1 MFAPQN
7 QEPDIIDAWSGTLQ
21 DWYDSIDNA
30 LTVSEIIPGNYEY
43 STATSYGNVGD
54 INEGDSTFVD
64 VFCDRF
70 KIISLDNSYISLEQE
85 VIIKVA
91 PTCENLE
98 FTEYYIG
105 YKCSADIIDH
115 YRFYSNTDKIQD
127 VHNARYE
134 WFMLYNSLSDEVK
147 NGSDCFATI
156 DKIRNHNPM
165 VPGVYVDLSK
175 ITAEKEIT
183 VKIPLRIPVA
193 FFLMLFNLR
202 YYPNWAGKLSIE
214 IFPTYQNLV
223 IAPVVDHEAFVKHK
237 TLIEGSMVDLGFRNI
252 EEIVYNNIEK
262 VTTTKEEGTGDNKKE
277 VTVISYKPSTIYFE
291 GGGQVTKNI
300 KIKLAQYML
309 RMEVFNALSLKYL
322 NVGMLFP
329 IHQVQI
335 RDFTQDLP
343 VANDSDVPV
352 RYNTAATIGLTHC
365 DTMFIVFR
373 QNQNSR
379 TCFINPQITYRVNIG
394 GKFYPNETYQTFDD
408 QRHVN
413 LLLDSLNVNNSL
425 LTSISKDILTS
436 AQPFYHR
443 IVYDAEGKGTDKKCW
458 NGGDN
463 SNFFIGIPFAD
474 SEDFMGGLSTT
485 GTVQI
490 ELSGDRQVHTEAKS
504 VKFIAPVGIYYEDV
518 LLKIRSQKPMGRS
531 QIEVTTASIEQ
542 ILSGVKYEKIRRSP
556 QSLPFNS

>member
-85 VIIKVA
+85 VIIKV
-91 PTCENLE
+91 PSQKDLV

-175 ITAEKEIT
+175 ITAETEIT
-183 VKIPLRIPVA
+183 VKIPLRIPIA

-223 IAPVVDHEAFVKHK
+223 VAPVVSHEAFVEHK
-237 TLIEGSMVDLGFRNI
+237 ERIETTSYDLGFRNI
-252 EEIVYNNIEK
+252 GEYPSNNIKKTVEKITTGDGADKKEEEK
-262 VTTTKEEGTGDNKKE
+262 VVYKA
-277 VTVISYKPSTIYFE
+277 VTQQFVGMI
-291 GGGQVTKNI
+291 QVTKDI

-335 RDFTQDLP
+335 RDFTQSLP
-343 VANDSDVPV
+343 DANDSDVPV

-379 TCFINPQITYRVNIG
+379 NCFINPQITYRVNIG

-490 ELSGDRQVHTEAKS
+490 ELSGDRQVDTAIRGAKY
-504 VKFIAPVGIYYEDV
+504 IAPVGIYYEDV

>member
-70 KIISLDNSYISLEQE
+70 KIISLDNSFISLEQE
-85 VIIKVA
+85 VKITVA
-91 PTCENLE
+91 PCENLE
-98 FTEYYIG
+98 FTEFYIG

-175 ITAEKEIT
+175 ITAETEIL
-183 VKIPLRIPVA
+183 VKIPLRIPIA

-223 IAPVVDHEAFVKHK
+223 VAPVVSHEAFVEHK
-237 TLIEGSMVDLGFRNI
+237 ERIETTSYDLGFRNI
-252 EEIVYNNIEK
+252 GEYPSNNIKKTVEKITTGDGADKKEEEK
-262 VTTTKEEGTGDNKKE
+262 VVYKA
-277 VTVISYKPSTIYFE
+277 VTQQFVGMI
-291 GGGQVTKNI
+291 QVTKDI

-343 VANDSDVPV
+343 LASKSDVPV

-373 QNQNSR
+373 RSQHSR
-379 TCFINPQITYRVNIG
+379 TCFTNPQITYRVNIG

-436 AQPFYHR
+436 TQPFYHR

>member
-85 VIIKVA
+85 VIIKV
-91 PTCENLE
+91 PSQKDLI

-175 ITAEKEIT
+175 ITAETEIL
-183 VKIPLRIPVA
+183 VKIPLRIPIA

-223 IAPVVDHEAFVKHK
+223 VAPVVSHEAFVEYKEH
-237 TLIEGSMVDLGFRNI
+237 IETTSYDLGFRNI
-252 EEIVYNNIEK
+252 GEYPSNNIKMTIEK
-262 VTTTKEEGTGDNKKE
+262 VTTGDGAGKKE
-277 VTVISYKPSTIYFE
+277 TEKVVYKAVTQQFVGMI
-291 GGGQVTKNI
+291 QVTKNI

-335 RDFTQDLP
+335 RDFTQELP
-343 VANDSDVPV
+343 LASKSDVPV

-373 QNQNSR
+373 RSQHSR
-379 TCFINPQITYRVNIG
+379 TCFTNPQITYRVNIG
-394 GKFYPNETYQTFDD
+394 GKFYPNETYKTFDD

>member
-85 VIIKVA
+85 VIIKV
-91 PTCENLE
+91 PSQKDLI

-175 ITAEKEIT
+175 ITEEKEIT

-223 IAPVVDHEAFVKHK
+223 VAPVVSHEAFVEYKEH
-237 TLIEGSMVDLGFRNI
+237 IETTSYDLGFRNI
-252 EEIVYNNIEK
+252 GEYPSNNIKKTVEKITTGDGADKKEEEK
-262 VTTTKEEGTGDNKKE
+262 VVYKA
-277 VTVISYKPSTIYFE
+277 VTQQFVGMI
-291 GGGQVTKNI
+291 QVTKDI

-335 RDFTQDLP
+335 RDFTQELP
-343 VANDSDVPV
+343 LASKSDVPV

-373 QNQNSR
+373 RSQHSR
-379 TCFINPQITYRVNIG
+379 TCFTNPQITYRVNIG

-436 AQPFYHR
+436 TQPFYHR

>member
-85 VIIKVA
+85 VIIKV
-91 PTCENLE
+91 PSQKDLI

-223 IAPVVDHEAFVKHK
+223 VAPVVSHEAFVEHK
-237 TLIEGSMVDLGFRNI
+237 ERIETTSYDLGFRNI
-252 EEIVYNNIEK
+252 GEYPSNNIKKTIEK
-262 VTTTKEEGTGDNKKE
+262 VTTGDGADKKEEEKVVYKA
-277 VTVISYKPSTIYFE
+277 VTQQFVGMI
-291 GGGQVTKNI
+291 QVTKNI

-335 RDFTQDLP
+335 RDFTQELP
-343 VANDSDVPV
+343 LASKSDVPV

-373 QNQNSR
+373 RSQHSR
-379 TCFINPQITYRVNIG
+379 TCFTNPQITYRVNIG

-436 AQPFYHR
+436 TQPFYHR

>member
-70 KIISLDNSYISLEQE
+70 KIISLDNSFISLEQE
-85 VIIKVA
+85 VKITVA
-91 PTCENLE
+91 PCENLE
-98 FTEYYIG
+98 FTEFYIG

-175 ITAEKEIT
+175 ITAETEIL
-183 VKIPLRIPVA
+183 VKIPLRIPIA

-223 IAPVVDHEAFVKHK
+223 VAPVVSHEAFVEYKEH
-237 TLIEGSMVDLGFRNI
+237 IETTSYDLGFRNI
-252 EEIVYNNIEK
+252 GEYPSNNIKKTVEKITTGDGADKKEEEK
-262 VTTTKEEGTGDNKKE
+262 VVYKA
-277 VTVISYKPSTIYFE
+277 VTQQFVGMI
-291 GGGQVTKNI
+291 QVTKDI

-343 VANDSDVPV
+343 LASKSDVPV

-373 QNQNSR
+373 RSQHSR
-379 TCFINPQITYRVNIG
+379 TCFTNPQITYRVNIG

-436 AQPFYHR
+436 TQPFYHR

>member
-70 KIISLDNSYISLEQE
+70 KIISLDNSFISLEQE
-85 VIIKVA
+85 VKITVA
-91 PTCENLE
+91 PCENLE
-98 FTEYYIG
+98 FTEFYIG

-223 IAPVVDHEAFVKHK
+223 VAPVVSHEAFVEYKEH
-237 TLIEGSMVDLGFRNI
+237 IETTSYDLGFRNI
-252 EEIVYNNIEK
+252 GEYPSNNIKKTIEK
-262 VTTTKEEGTGDNKKE
+262 VTTGDGADKKEEEKVVYKA
-277 VTVISYKPSTIYFE
+277 VTQQFVGMI
-291 GGGQVTKNI
+291 QVTKDI

-343 VANDSDVPV
+343 LASKSDVPV

-373 QNQNSR
+373 RSQHSR
-379 TCFINPQITYRVNIG
+379 TCFTNPQITYRVNIG
-394 GKFYPNETYQTFDD
+394 GKFYPNETYKTFDD

-436 AQPFYHR
+436 TQPFYHR

-490 ELSGDRQVHTEAKS
+490 ELSGDRQVDTAIRGAKY
-504 VKFIAPVGIYYEDV
+504 IAPVGIYYEDV

>member
-1 MFAPQN
+1 M
-7 QEPDIIDAWSGTLQ
+7 
-21 DWYDSIDNA
+21 
-30 LTVSEIIPGNYEY
+30 
-43 STATSYGNVGD
+43 
-54 INEGDSTFVD
+54 
-64 VFCDRF
+64 
-70 KIISLDNSYISLEQE
+70 
-85 VIIKVA
+85 
-91 PTCENLE
+91 
-98 FTEYYIG
+98 
-105 YKCSADIIDH
+105 
-115 YRFYSNTDKIQD
+115 
-127 VHNARYE
+127 
-134 WFMLYNSLSDEVK
+134 
-147 NGSDCFATI
+147 
-156 DKIRNHNPM
+156 
-165 VPGVYVDLSK
+165 
-175 ITAEKEIT
+175 
-183 VKIPLRIPVA
+183 
-193 FFLMLFNLR
+193 
-202 YYPNWAGKLSIE
+202 
-214 IFPTYQNLV
+214 
-223 IAPVVDHEAFVKHK
+223 
-237 TLIEGSMVDLGFRNI
+237 
-252 EEIVYNNIEK
+252 
-262 VTTTKEEGTGDNKKE
+262 
-277 VTVISYKPSTIYFE
+277 TVISYKPSTIYFE

-343 VANDSDVPV
+343 LASKSDVPV

-373 QNQNSR
+373 RSQHSR
-379 TCFINPQITYRVNIG
+379 TCFTNPQITYRVNIG
-394 GKFYPNETYQTFDD
+394 GKFYPNEAYKTFDD

-490 ELSGDRQVHTEAKS
+490 ELSGDRQVDTAIRGAKY
-504 VKFIAPVGIYYEDV
+504 IAPVGIYYEDV

>member
-85 VIIKVA
+85 VIIKV
-91 PTCENLE
+91 PSQKDLI

-175 ITAEKEIT
+175 ITAETEIS
-183 VKIPLRIPVA
+183 VKIPLRIPIA

-223 IAPVVDHEAFVKHK
+223 VAPVVSHEAFVEHK
-237 TLIEGSMVDLGFRNI
+237 ERIETTSYDLGFRNI
-252 EEIVYNNIEK
+252 GEYPSNNIKITVEK
-262 VTTTKEEGTGDNKKE
+262 VTTGDGADKKEEEKVVYKA
-277 VTVISYKPSTIYFE
+277 VTQQFVGMI
-291 GGGQVTKNI
+291 QVTKNI

-335 RDFTQDLP
+335 RDFTQELP
-343 VANDSDVPV
+343 LASKSDVPV

-373 QNQNSR
+373 RSQHSR
-379 TCFINPQITYRVNIG
+379 TCFTNPQITYRVNIG
-394 GKFYPNETYQTFDD
+394 GKFYPNETYKTFDD

>member
-70 KIISLDNSYISLEQE
+70 KIISLDNSFISLEQE
-85 VIIKVA
+85 VKITVA
-91 PTCENLE
+91 PCENLE
-98 FTEYYIG
+98 FTEFYIG

-223 IAPVVDHEAFVKHK
+223 VAPVVSHEAFVEHK
-237 TLIEGSMVDLGFRNI
+237 ERIETTSYDLGFRNI
-252 EEIVYNNIEK
+252 GEYPSNNIKKTVEKITTGDGADKKEEEK
-262 VTTTKEEGTGDNKKE
+262 VVYKA
-277 VTVISYKPSTIYFE
+277 VTQQF
-291 GGGQVTKNI
+291 GGMIQVTKDI

-335 RDFTQDLP
+335 RDFTQELP
-343 VANDSDVPV
+343 LASKSDVPV

-373 QNQNSR
+373 RSQHSR
-379 TCFINPQITYRVNIG
+379 TCFTNPQITYRVNIG

-436 AQPFYHR
+436 TQPFYHR

>member
-70 KIISLDNSYISLEQE
+70 KIISLDNSFISLEQE
-85 VIIKVA
+85 VKITVA
-91 PTCENLE
+91 PCENLE
-98 FTEYYIG
+98 FTEFYIG

-223 IAPVVDHEAFVKHK
+223 VAPVVSHEAFVEYKEH
-237 TLIEGSMVDLGFRNI
+237 IETTSYDLGFRNI
-252 EEIVYNNIEK
+252 GEYPSNNIKMTIEK
-262 VTTTKEEGTGDNKKE
+262 VTTGDGADKKEEEKVVYKA
-277 VTVISYKPSTIYFE
+277 VTQQFVGMI
-291 GGGQVTKNI
+291 QVTKDI

-335 RDFTQDLP
+335 RDFTQYLP
-343 VANDSDVPV
+343 DAKDSDVPV

-373 QNQNSR
+373 RSQHSR
-379 TCFINPQITYRVNIG
+379 TCFTNPQITYRVNIG

-436 AQPFYHR
+436 AQPFYHKL
-443 IVYDAEGKGTDKKCW
+443 VYDNTGDGTDKKCW

-490 ELSGDRQVHTEAKS
+490 ELSGDRQVDTAVRSAKY
-504 VKFIAPVGIYYEDV
+504 IAPVGIYYEDV

>member
-85 VIIKVA
+85 VIIKV
-91 PTCENLE
+91 PSQKDLI

-223 IAPVVDHEAFVKHK
+223 VAPVVSHEAFVEHK
-237 TLIEGSMVDLGFRNI
+237 ERIETTSYDLGFRNI
-252 EEIVYNNIEK
+252 GEYPSNNIKMTIEK
-262 VTTTKEEGTGDNKKE
+262 VTTGDGADKKE
-277 VTVISYKPSTIYFE
+277 TEKVVYKAVTQQFVGMI
-291 GGGQVTKNI
+291 QVTKNI

-343 VANDSDVPV
+343 LASKSDVPV

-373 QNQNSR
+373 RSQHSR
-379 TCFINPQITYRVNIG
+379 TCFTNPQITYRVNIG
-394 GKFYPNETYQTFDD
+394 GKFYPNETYKTFDD

-436 AQPFYHR
+436 TQPFYHR

>member
-85 VIIKVA
+85 VIIKV
-91 PTCENLE
+91 PSQKDLI

-175 ITAEKEIT
+175 ITAETEIL
-183 VKIPLRIPVA
+183 VKIPLRIPIA

-223 IAPVVDHEAFVKHK
+223 VAPVVSHEAFVEHK
-237 TLIEGSMVDLGFRNI
+237 ERIETTSYDLGFRNI
-252 EEIVYNNIEK
+252 GEYPSNNIKMTIEK
-262 VTTTKEEGTGDNKKE
+262 VTTGDGADKKE
-277 VTVISYKPSTIYFE
+277 TEKVVYKAVTQQFVGMI
-291 GGGQVTKNI
+291 QVTKDI

-335 RDFTQDLP
+335 RDFTQYLP
-343 VANDSDVPV
+343 DAKDSDVPV

-373 QNQNSR
+373 RSQHSR
-379 TCFINPQITYRVNIG
+379 TCFTNPQITYRVNIG

-490 ELSGDRQVHTEAKS
+490 ELSGDRQVDTAIRGTKY
-504 VKFIAPVGIYYEDV
+504 IAPVGIYYEDV

>member
-70 KIISLDNSYISLEQE
+70 KIISLDNSFISLEQE
-85 VIIKVA
+85 VKITVA
-91 PTCENLE
+91 PCENLE
-98 FTEYYIG
+98 FTEFYIG

-223 IAPVVDHEAFVKHK
+223 VAPVVSHEAFVEHK
-237 TLIEGSMVDLGFRNI
+237 ERIETTSYDLGFRNI
-252 EEIVYNNIEK
+252 GEYPSNNIKKTVEKITTGDGADKKEEEK
-262 VTTTKEEGTGDNKKE
+262 VVYKA
-277 VTVISYKPSTIYFE
+277 VTQQFVGMI
-291 GGGQVTKNI
+291 QVTKDI

-335 RDFTQDLP
+335 RDFTQELP
-343 VANDSDVPV
+343 LASKSDVPV

-373 QNQNSR
+373 RSQHSR
-379 TCFINPQITYRVNIG
+379 TCFTNPQITYRVNIG
-394 GKFYPNETYQTFDD
+394 GKFYPNETYKTFDD

-436 AQPFYHR
+436 TQPFYHR
-443 IVYDAEGKGTDKKCW
+443 IVYDNTGNGTDKKCW

>member
-85 VIIKVA
+85 VIIKV
-91 PTCENLE
+91 PSQKDLV

-223 IAPVVDHEAFVKHK
+223 VAPVVSHEAFVEYKEH
-237 TLIEGSMVDLGFRNI
+237 IETTSYDLGFRNI
-252 EEIVYNNIEK
+252 GEYPSNNIKMTIEK
-262 VTTTKEEGTGDNKKE
+262 VTTGEGDNATVSEKVVYKA
-277 VTVISYKPSTIYFE
+277 VTQQFVGMI
-291 GGGQVTKNI
+291 QVTKDI

-335 RDFTQDLP
+335 RDFTQYLP
-343 VANDSDVPV
+343 DAKDSDVPV

-436 AQPFYHR
+436 AQPFYHKL
-443 IVYDAEGKGTDKKCW
+443 VYDNTGNGTDKKCW

>member
-70 KIISLDNSYISLEQE
+70 KIISLDNSFISLEQE
-85 VIIKVA
+85 VKITVA
-91 PTCENLE
+91 PCENLE
-98 FTEYYIG
+98 FTEFYIG

-175 ITAEKEIT
+175 ITEEKEIT

-223 IAPVVDHEAFVKHK
+223 VAPVVSHEAFVEYKEH
-237 TLIEGSMVDLGFRNI
+237 IETTSYDLGFRNI
-252 EEIVYNNIEK
+252 GEYPSNNIKKTIEK
-262 VTTTKEEGTGDNKKE
+262 VTTGDGADKKEEEKVVYKA
-277 VTVISYKPSTIYFE
+277 VTQQFVGMI
-291 GGGQVTKNI
+291 QVTKDI

-335 RDFTQDLP
+335 RDFTQELP
-343 VANDSDVPV
+343 LASKSDVPV

-373 QNQNSR
+373 RSQHSR
-379 TCFINPQITYRVNIG
+379 TCFTNPQITYRVNIG

-436 AQPFYHR
+436 TQPFYHR

>member
-85 VIIKVA
+85 VIIKV
-91 PTCENLE
+91 PSQKDLV

-175 ITAEKEIT
+175 ITAETEIL
-183 VKIPLRIPVA
+183 VKIPLRIPIA

-223 IAPVVDHEAFVKHK
+223 VAPVVSHEAFVEHK
-237 TLIEGSMVDLGFRNI
+237 ERIETTSYDLGFRNI
-252 EEIVYNNIEK
+252 GEYPSNNIKKTVEKITTGDGADKKEEEK
-262 VTTTKEEGTGDNKKE
+262 VVYKA
-277 VTVISYKPSTIYFE
+277 VTQQFVGMI
-291 GGGQVTKNI
+291 QVTKDI

-343 VANDSDVPV
+343 LASKSDVPV

-373 QNQNSR
+373 RSQHSR
-379 TCFINPQITYRVNIG
+379 TCFTNPQITYRVNIG

-436 AQPFYHR
+436 TQPFYHR

>member
-85 VIIKVA
+85 VIIKV
-91 PTCENLE
+91 PSQKDLV

-175 ITAEKEIT
+175 ITAETEIL
-183 VKIPLRIPVA
+183 VKIPLRIPIA

-223 IAPVVDHEAFVKHK
+223 VAPVVSHEAFVEHK
-237 TLIEGSMVDLGFRNI
+237 ERIETTSYDLGFRNI
-252 EEIVYNNIEK
+252 GEYPSNNIKKTIEK
-262 VTTTKEEGTGDNKKE
+262 VTTGDGADKKE
-277 VTVISYKPSTIYFE
+277 TEKVVYKAATQQFVGMI
-291 GGGQVTKNI
+291 QVTKNI

-343 VANDSDVPV
+343 LASKSDVPV

-373 QNQNSR
+373 RSQHSR
-379 TCFINPQITYRVNIG
+379 TCFTNPQITYRVNIG

-436 AQPFYHR
+436 AQPFYHKL
-443 IVYDAEGKGTDKKCW
+443 VYDNTGDGTDKKCW

-490 ELSGDRQVHTEAKS
+490 ELSGDRQVDTAIRGAKY
-504 VKFIAPVGIYYEDV
+504 IAPVGIYYEDV

-531 QIEVTTASIEQ
+531 QIEITTASIEQ

>member
-70 KIISLDNSYISLEQE
+70 KIISLDNSFISLEQE
-85 VIIKVA
+85 VKITVA
-91 PTCENLE
+91 PCEKLE
-98 FTEYYIG
+98 FTEFYIG

-223 IAPVVDHEAFVKHK
+223 VAPVVSHEAFVEHK
-237 TLIEGSMVDLGFRNI
+237 ERIETTSYDLGFRNI
-252 EEIVYNNIEK
+252 GEYPSNNIKKTIEK
-262 VTTTKEEGTGDNKKE
+262 VTTGDGADKKEEEKVVYKA
-277 VTVISYKPSTIYFE
+277 VTQQFVGMI
-291 GGGQVTKNI
+291 QVTKNI

-335 RDFTQDLP
+335 RDFTQELP
-343 VANDSDVPV
+343 LASKSDVPV

-373 QNQNSR
+373 RSQHSR
-379 TCFINPQITYRVNIG
+379 TCFTNPQITYRVNIG

-436 AQPFYHR
+436 TQPFYHR

>member
-85 VIIKVA
+85 VIIKV
-91 PTCENLE
+91 PSQKDLI

-223 IAPVVDHEAFVKHK
+223 VAPVVSHEAFVEHK
-237 TLIEGSMVDLGFRNI
+237 ERIETTSYDLGFRNI
-252 EEIVYNNIEK
+252 GEYPSNNIKKTVEKITTGDGADKKETEK
-262 VTTTKEEGTGDNKKE
+262 VVYKA
-277 VTVISYKPSTIYFE
+277 VTQQFVGMI
-291 GGGQVTKNI
+291 QVTKDI

-343 VANDSDVPV
+343 LASKSDVPV

-373 QNQNSR
+373 RSQHSR
-379 TCFINPQITYRVNIG
+379 TCFTNPQITYRVNIG

-436 AQPFYHR
+436 TQPFYHR

>member
-85 VIIKVA
+85 VIIKV
-91 PTCENLE
+91 PSQKDLI

-223 IAPVVDHEAFVKHK
+223 VAPVVSHEAFVEHK
-237 TLIEGSMVDLGFRNI
+237 ERIETTSYDLGFRNI
-252 EEIVYNNIEK
+252 GEYPSNNIKKTVEKITTGDGADKKEEEK
-262 VTTTKEEGTGDNKKE
+262 VVYKA
-277 VTVISYKPSTIYFE
+277 VTQQFVGMI
-291 GGGQVTKNI
+291 QVTKDI

-335 RDFTQDLP
+335 RDFTQELP
-343 VANDSDVPV
+343 LASKSDVPV

-379 TCFINPQITYRVNIG
+379 NCFINPQITYRVNIG

>member
-85 VIIKVA
+85 VIIKV
-91 PTCENLE
+91 PSQKDLV

-175 ITAEKEIT
+175 ITEEKEIT

-223 IAPVVDHEAFVKHK
+223 VAPVVSHEAFVEYKEH
-237 TLIEGSMVDLGFRNI
+237 IETTSYDLGFRNI
-252 EEIVYNNIEK
+252 GEYPSNNIKKTVEKITTGDGADKKEEEK
-262 VTTTKEEGTGDNKKE
+262 VVYKA
-277 VTVISYKPSTIYFE
+277 VTQQFVGMI
-291 GGGQVTKNI
+291 QVTKDI

-343 VANDSDVPV
+343 LASKSDVPV

-373 QNQNSR
+373 RSQHSR
-379 TCFINPQITYRVNIG
+379 TCFTNPQITYRVNIG

-436 AQPFYHR
+436 TQPFYHR

-490 ELSGDRQVHTEAKS
+490 ELSGDRQVDTAIRGAKY
-504 VKFIAPVGIYYEDV
+504 IAPVGIYYEDV

>member
-85 VIIKVA
+85 VIIKV
-91 PTCENLE
+91 PSQKDLV

-223 IAPVVDHEAFVKHK
+223 VAPVVSHEAFVEHK
-237 TLIEGSMVDLGFRNI
+237 ERIETTSYDLGFRNI
-252 EEIVYNNIEK
+252 GEYPSNNIKITVEK
-262 VTTTKEEGTGDNKKE
+262 VTTGDGADKKEEEKVVYKA
-277 VTVISYKPSTIYFE
+277 VTQQFVGMI
-291 GGGQVTKNI
+291 QVTKNI

-335 RDFTQDLP
+335 RDFTQELP
-343 VANDSDVPV
+343 LASKSDVPV

-373 QNQNSR
+373 RSQHSR
-379 TCFINPQITYRVNIG
+379 TCFTNPQITYRVNIG

>member
-85 VIIKVA
+85 VIIKV
-91 PTCENLE
+91 PSQKDLI

-175 ITAEKEIT
+175 ITAETEIT
-183 VKIPLRIPVA
+183 VKIPLRIPIA

-223 IAPVVDHEAFVKHK
+223 VAPVVSHEAFVEHK
-237 TLIEGSMVDLGFRNI
+237 ERIETTSYDLGFRNI
-252 EEIVYNNIEK
+252 GEYPSNNIKKTVEKITTGDGADKKEEEK
-262 VTTTKEEGTGDNKKE
+262 V
-277 VTVISYKPSTIYFE
+277 VYKAATQQFVGMI
-291 GGGQVTKNI
+291 QVTKNI

-343 VANDSDVPV
+343 LANDSDVPV

-436 AQPFYHR
+436 AQPFYHKL
-443 IVYDAEGKGTDKKCW
+443 VYDNTGNGTDKKCW

>member
-64 VFCDRF
+64 IFCDRF
-70 KIISLDNSYISLEQE
+70 KIISLDNSFISLEQE
-85 VIIKVA
+85 VKITVA
-91 PTCENLE
+91 PCENLE
-98 FTEYYIG
+98 FTEFYIG

-175 ITAEKEIT
+175 ITAETEIL
-183 VKIPLRIPVA
+183 VKIPLRIPIA

-223 IAPVVDHEAFVKHK
+223 VAPVVSHEAFVEYKEH
-237 TLIEGSMVDLGFRNI
+237 IETTSYDLGFRNI
-252 EEIVYNNIEK
+252 GEYPSNNIKKTIEK
-262 VTTTKEEGTGDNKKE
+262 VTTGDGADKKEEEKVVYKA
-277 VTVISYKPSTIYFE
+277 VTQQFVGMI
-291 GGGQVTKNI
+291 QVTKNI

-335 RDFTQDLP
+335 RDFTQELP
-343 VANDSDVPV
+343 LASKSDVPV

-373 QNQNSR
+373 RSQHSR
-379 TCFINPQITYRVNIG
+379 TCFTNPQITYRVNIG

-490 ELSGDRQVHTEAKS
+490 ELSGDRQVDTAIKS
-504 VKFIAPVGIYYEDV
+504 IKYIAPVGIYYEDV

>member
-85 VIIKVA
+85 VIIKV
-91 PTCENLE
+91 PSQKDLV

-175 ITAEKEIT
+175 ITAETEIL
-183 VKIPLRIPVA
+183 VKIPLRIPIA

-223 IAPVVDHEAFVKHK
+223 VAPVVSHEAFVEHK
-237 TLIEGSMVDLGFRNI
+237 ERIETTSYDLGFRNI
-252 EEIVYNNIEK
+252 GEYPSNNIKKTVEKITTGDGADKKETEK
-262 VTTTKEEGTGDNKKE
+262 VVYKA
-277 VTVISYKPSTIYFE
+277 VTQQFVGMI
-291 GGGQVTKNI
+291 QVTKDI

-335 RDFTQDLP
+335 RDFTQELP
-343 VANDSDVPV
+343 LASKSDVPV

-373 QNQNSR
+373 RSQHSR
-379 TCFINPQITYRVNIG
+379 TCFTNPQITYRVNIG
-394 GKFYPNETYQTFDD
+394 GKFYPNETYKTFDD

-490 ELSGDRQVHTEAKS
+490 ELSGDRQVHTEAKGLS
-504 VKFIAPVGIYYEDV
+504 FIAPVGIYYEDV

-531 QIEVTTASIEQ
+531 QIEITTASIEQ

>member
-85 VIIKVA
+85 VIIKV
-91 PTCENLE
+91 PSQKDLV
-98 FTEYYIG
+98 FTEYYIS

-175 ITAEKEIT
+175 ITAETEIL
-183 VKIPLRIPVA
+183 VKIPLRIPIA

-223 IAPVVDHEAFVKHK
+223 VAPVVSHEAFVEHK
-237 TLIEGSMVDLGFRNI
+237 ERIETTSYDLGFRNI
-252 EEIVYNNIEK
+252 GEYPSNNIKMTIEK
-262 VTTTKEEGTGDNKKE
+262 VTTGDGADKKE
-277 VTVISYKPSTIYFE
+277 TEKVVYKAVTQQFVGMI
-291 GGGQVTKNI
+291 QVTKDI

-335 RDFTQDLP
+335 RDFTQYLP
-343 VANDSDVPV
+343 DAKDSDVPV

-373 QNQNSR
+373 RSQHSR
-379 TCFINPQITYRVNIG
+379 TCFTNPQITYRVNIG

-436 AQPFYHR
+436 TQPFYHR

>member
-85 VIIKVA
+85 VIIKV
-91 PTCENLE
+91 PSQKDLI

-175 ITAEKEIT
+175 ITEEKEIT

-223 IAPVVDHEAFVKHK
+223 VAPVVSHEAFVEHK
-237 TLIEGSMVDLGFRNI
+237 ERIETTSYDLGFRNI
-252 EEIVYNNIEK
+252 GEYPSNNIKKTVEKITTGDGADKKEEEK
-262 VTTTKEEGTGDNKKE
+262 VVYKA
-277 VTVISYKPSTIYFE
+277 VTQQFVGMI
-291 GGGQVTKNI
+291 QVTKDI

-335 RDFTQDLP
+335 RDFTQELP
-343 VANDSDVPV
+343 LASKSDVPV

-373 QNQNSR
+373 RSQHSR
-379 TCFINPQITYRVNIG
+379 TCFTNPQITYRVNIG

-436 AQPFYHR
+436 TQPFYHR

>member
-70 KIISLDNSYISLEQE
+70 KIISLDNSFISLEQE
-85 VIIKVA
+85 VKITVA
-91 PTCENLE
+91 PCENLE
-98 FTEYYIG
+98 FTEFYIG

-223 IAPVVDHEAFVKHK
+223 VAPVVSHEAFVEHK
-237 TLIEGSMVDLGFRNI
+237 ERIETTSYDLGFRNI
-252 EEIVYNNIEK
+252 GEYPSNNIKKTVEKITTGDGADKKEEEK
-262 VTTTKEEGTGDNKKE
+262 VVYKA
-277 VTVISYKPSTIYFE
+277 VTQQFVGMI
-291 GGGQVTKNI
+291 QVTKNI

-343 VANDSDVPV
+343 LASKSDVPV

-373 QNQNSR
+373 RSQHSR
-379 TCFINPQITYRVNIG
+379 TCFTNPQITYRVNIG

-436 AQPFYHR
+436 AQPFYHKL
-443 IVYDAEGKGTDKKCW
+443 VYDNTGDGTDKKCW

>member
-70 KIISLDNSYISLEQE
+70 KIISLDNSFISLEQE
-85 VIIKVA
+85 VKITVA
-91 PTCENLE
+91 PCENLE
-98 FTEYYIG
+98 FTEFYIG

-223 IAPVVDHEAFVKHK
+223 VAPVVSHEAFVEHK
-237 TLIEGSMVDLGFRNI
+237 ERIETTSYDLGFRNI
-252 EEIVYNNIEK
+252 GEYPSNNIKKTVEKITTGDGADKKETEK
-262 VTTTKEEGTGDNKKE
+262 VVYKA
-277 VTVISYKPSTIYFE
+277 VTQQFVGMI
-291 GGGQVTKNI
+291 QVTKDI

-343 VANDSDVPV
+343 LASKSDVPV

-373 QNQNSR
+373 RSQHSR
-379 TCFINPQITYRVNIG
+379 TCFTNPQITYRVNIG
-394 GKFYPNETYQTFDD
+394 GKFYPNETYKTFDD

-436 AQPFYHR
+436 AQPFYHKL
-443 IVYDAEGKGTDKKCW
+443 VYDNTGNGTDKKCW

-542 ILSGVKYEKIRRSP
+542 ILNGVKYEKIRRSP